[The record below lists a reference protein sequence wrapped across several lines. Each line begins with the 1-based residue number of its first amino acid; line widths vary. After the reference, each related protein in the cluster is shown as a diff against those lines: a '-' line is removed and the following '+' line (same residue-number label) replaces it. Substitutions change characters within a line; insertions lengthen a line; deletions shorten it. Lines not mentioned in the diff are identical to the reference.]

1 MRLGQLRA
9 TLVALMLLAARGSAV
24 AQAQKE
30 ASPQQNSSAASEAQ
44 SQTSTQTDQKP
55 SEPERKQTE
64 PSKPMTPAEA
74 RQAHLLA
81 DTQKLYQL
89 TQELK
94 AEVAKSNKDT
104 LSIAIIKKAEEV
116 EKLAKNLKERMRA
129 AQ

>member
-1 MRLGQLRA
+1 
-9 TLVALMLLAARGSAV
+9 MLLAARGSAV
-24 AQAQKE
+24 GQAQKE

-44 SQTSTQTDQKP
+44 SQTSTPTDQKP

-74 RQAHLLA
+74 RQAQLLA

-116 EKLAKNLKERMRA
+116 EKLAKNLKERMRT